1 MLNKNVFI
9 LTLCAF
15 FIAQPLF
22 AQEKEDDGKEKNQKL
37 EIKPYGFIKGDMVY
51 ATAGV
56 KSFAFDGSLGAPQQA
71 TGVEESAMGF
81 TAQHTRLGLKG
92 SVGEKVKVGGVVEID
107 FFTNSFIT
115 NANPRLRLG
124 YASITH
130 GGFEVRMGQQ
140 WDLFSP
146 LNPNTNNTN
155 GNLWFAGNKGFRRAQ
170 MLFMYTLANETFAP
184 TVQLSFGETTPDG
197 TFPGKDNLSGMPM
210 TQARLS
216 GLYDKKYSFGV
227 SFVYGKHLEKGTT
240 VLLQDY
246 DFKFATSGIGVDVTL
261 PLHKYL
267 SIAGEFNM
275 GTNLHNASLFSIA
288 DMHSFTVDA
297 LSNEVVQYDK
307 KSMGFWVNATSNVTD
322 WLTTVLGYGSDQ
334 NKTPDLAT
342 GALKSNTLIYAHL
355 IFPIKHGFA
364 AAVEW
369 QNIKTT
375 VVDGDDRK
383 ANVLG
388 VSAKVTF

>member
-15 FIAQPLF
+15 FIAQPLL
-22 AQEKEDDGKEKNQKL
+22 AQEKEDSGKEKNQKL

-71 TGVEESAMGF
+71 TGVEGSAMGF

-140 WDLFSP
+140 SDLFSP
-146 LNPNTNNTN
+146 LNPNTNNTT
-155 GNLWFAGNKGFRRAQ
+155 GTLRFAGNKGFRRAQ

-227 SFVYGKHLEKGTT
+227 SSVYGKHLEKGTT
-240 VLLQDY
+240 LLQDY
-246 DFKFATSGIGVDVTL
+246 NFKFVTSGIGVDVTL
-261 PLHKYL
+261 PLHKYFSL
-267 SIAGEFNM
+267 AGEFNT
-275 GTNLHNASLFSIA
+275 GTNLNNAMLFSIA
-288 DMHSFTVDA
+288 GNHSFTVGA
-297 LSNEVVQYDK
+297 SEINLYDT

-322 WLTTVLGYGSDQ
+322 WFTAVLGYGSDQ